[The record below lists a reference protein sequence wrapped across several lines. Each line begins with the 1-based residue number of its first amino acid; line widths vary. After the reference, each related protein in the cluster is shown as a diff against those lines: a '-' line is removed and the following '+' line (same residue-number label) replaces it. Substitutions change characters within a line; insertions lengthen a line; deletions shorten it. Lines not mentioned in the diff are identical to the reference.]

1 MRTASH
7 TDDDIRCIQS
17 RTITPGD
24 ENYPSDALHIFAE
37 NAPVDEYNID
47 RLEQIQS
54 PQYALEALDQFL
66 PHVRKQDIDRVLS
79 KGRSETGGLDTKILI
94 KENARVMLTTNVD
107 ISDRLINGQLGTVIK
122 VSVDNVSNKPS
133 TIFVKFDR
141 TVMLEYLLYE
151 IRPVV
156 LQEKTIL
163 FLSNLYW
170 RELKSGQEN
179 HHLLKCKDYNF
190 L

>member
-1 MRTASH
+1 ML
-7 TDDDIRCIQS
+7 
-17 RTITPGD
+17 
-24 ENYPSDALHIFAE
+24 ENRIS
-37 NAPVDEYNID
+37 
-47 RLEQIQS
+47 
-54 PQYALEALDQFL
+54 
-66 PHVRKQDIDRVLS
+66 KLS

-122 VSVDNVSNKPS
+122 VSVDNVSNNPLQ
-133 TIFVKFDR
+133 FLLNLM
-141 TVMLEYLLYE
+141 TVTLDYLLYE

-156 LQEKTIL
+156 LQETTIL

-170 RELKSGQEN
+170 RELKSDQEN

>member
-1 MRTASH
+1 M
-7 TDDDIRCIQS
+7 
-17 RTITPGD
+17 
-24 ENYPSDALHIFAE
+24 Y
-37 NAPVDEYNID
+37 
-47 RLEQIQS
+47 
-54 PQYALEALDQFL
+54 
-66 PHVRKQDIDRVLS
+66 

-94 KENARVMLTTNVD
+94 KENARIMLTTNVD

-122 VSVDNVSNKPS
+122 VSVDNVSNNPQQ
-133 TIFVKFDR
+133 FLLNLM

-170 RELKSGQEN
+170 RELKSDQEN